1 MPCSCGG
8 EQSCNIMPALFE
20 ECCGLGTDEHG
31 PLVLADQRCGFALLV
46 SSQTL
51 ALALQ
56 MKSLQSRRHSGGK
69 LGLRR
74 APEIGIV
81 QCRERCYGSTQFGRE
96 IISYRYR
103 SRKYFQELVF
113 NRALGLCGTQS
124 QRLIERFWQIQRYR
138 LRRHASPRCCYHC
151 TTSTSDAKGR
161 CADARPT
168 GFEPAT
174 S

>member
-8 EQSCNIMPALFE
+8 EQSCNIVPALFD

-31 PLVLADQRCGFALLV
+31 PLILADQRCGFALLL
-46 SSQTL
+46 SSQSL

-56 MKSLQSRRHSGGK
+56 MQLIQSCRHIGGK

-81 QCRERCYGSTQFGRE
+81 QCRERCNCSAQFGRE

-103 SRKYFQELVF
+103 SRKY
-113 NRALGLCGTQS
+113 
-124 QRLIERFWQIQRYR
+124 
-138 LRRHASPRCCYHC
+138 LRSSSIVRWDWA
-151 TTSTSDAKGR
+151 
-161 CADARPT
+161 ARSLS
-168 GFEPAT
+168 F
-174 S
+174 